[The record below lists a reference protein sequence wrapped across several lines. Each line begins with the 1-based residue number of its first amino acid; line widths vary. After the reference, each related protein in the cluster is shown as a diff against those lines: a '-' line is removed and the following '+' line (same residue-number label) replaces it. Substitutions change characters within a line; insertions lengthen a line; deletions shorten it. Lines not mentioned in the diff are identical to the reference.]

1 MRIYYLT
8 DMGSG
13 TNRVFTAA
21 MLEERSTIIIP
32 LGNKR
37 YFYANIFLFFGP
49 SNMAAMK
56 TLSVTFF
63 L

>member
-8 DMGSG
+8 DMGIR

-32 LGNKR
+32 LGNKF
-37 YFYANIFLFFGP
+37 YFYANIFY
-49 SNMAAMK
+49 
-56 TLSVTFF
+56 F
-63 L
+63 LALPTWPP